1 MLAICDAVVMQYINQ
16 NKEIKM
22 RLDELIQ
29 SLTIEDAITYSAL
42 ADKIQWIETE
52 LLDPNCI
59 GRCNWPA
66 VEDHLISIL
75 N

>member
-1 MLAICDAVVMQYINQ
+1 
-16 NKEIKM
+16 M

-29 SLTIEDAITYSAL
+29 SLTIDDAITYSNT
-42 ADKIQWIETE
+42 ADQILWIETE

-66 VEDHLISIL
+66 VEDALINIL

>member
-1 MLAICDAVVMQYINQ
+1 
-16 NKEIKM
+16 M

-29 SLTIEDAITYSAL
+29 SLTIEDAITYINAT
-42 ADKIQWIETE
+42 DKIMWIETE

-66 VEDHLISIL
+66 VETHLMNTL
-75 N
+75 KQWNPCRRYTR